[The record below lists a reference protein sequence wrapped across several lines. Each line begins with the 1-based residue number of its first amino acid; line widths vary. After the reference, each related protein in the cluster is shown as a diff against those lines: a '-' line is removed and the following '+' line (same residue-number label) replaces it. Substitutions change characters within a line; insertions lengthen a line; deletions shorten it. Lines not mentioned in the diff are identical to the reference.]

1 MASLISEYYR
11 WKETWSKDHHQGQ
24 AVGGPEDGLQPDPQ
38 ADQAHQGAAGQ
49 GDGSEHE
56 SDPGDGWRVEICLM
70 MKGSRFSDVL
80 CSSH

>member
-1 MASLISEYYR
+1 MASLISERYR
-11 WKETWSKDHHQGQ
+11 WEETWSEDHHQGQ
-24 AVGGPEDGLQPDPQ
+24 AVGGPEDSLQPDPQ

-49 GDGSEHE
+49 GDWSEHE
-56 SDPGDGWRVEICLM
+56 SDPGDDWRVEICLM